1 MGAASGI
8 MVAKEDAVFPDSGAY
23 AGWPTSSVELCLE
36 KYLSLRENKDV
47 DMDGT
52 IRVIFTKDRFVD
64 DANAPPF
71 GLVVEP
77 FLSGVARIATE
88 GKMDRQSVR
97 RASSAL
103 QDGEM
108 LMVRHVE
115 AGSPASDAKVEADW
129 LLSTVCGKIPKSA
142 SMMIFQALD
151 AKNKMS
157 VPTAEVSDVVALFTA
172 TLRHMRYLRQP
183 LTDDA
188 LGALTESLASHAK
201 NGRLDSEG
209 FVEWGKR
216 ESKGG
221 LLAALAHS
229 ATGTLGKYRKPVTL
243 DAAHSKEAHAR
254 ARRKYG
260 SGRAQQANKKLGV
273 AIATADATH
282 NNSAKYDLEK
292 VRKKHDGRVRAVA
305 SSTTMA
311 RLVSEVDFGY
321 EDLHNLRLEFADAS
335 DRSGKDG
342 PYLTCD
348 RLKDMLLA
356 RFPSLENGRVLT
368 DMLRVF
374 DVNSNN
380 KIYFPEFARALSKLV
395 GSFEEQMSF
404 IFALCDKDADG
415 QLELWELSDLI
426 SDASDDMNELG
437 DHIKARIPTFDDGGG
452 FVEMVEFEALLKSDA
467 HLYLNF
473 YWTWVPFIGGN
484 LLAGLELFE
493 QVAIAV
499 GVLPNFELALRM
511 CPAFSA
517 ARVWL
522 PRATGRSALE
532 LAQVLFGALGVPV
545 PAGESF
551 RALQPSEGDGVP
563 AKDDGE
569 TRARRSEGM
578 DEIPA
583 ARVWA
588 TVAHYLAARR
598 RWPHQVDANLDVLSP
613 SGMDFDEQVATS
625 PSGATAVHPGR
636 LTSVPQEIQAAII
649 SRVVAFEA
657 IEDDYHPDPIVSPSS
672 RSLKNPPQLPKIP
685 MAKIFTFTNEVCAIH
700 DAWELTLAEAFEAM
714 DANQDGSVSFDELL
728 KYSRMNRE
736 LFQLMIGT
744 GNRKTKG
751 LIEYDAARVAE
762 YDQVAHPEHPLPVL
776 K

>member
-23 AGWPTSSVELCLE
+23 GGWPTSSVELCLE
-36 KYLSLRENKDV
+36 KYLSLREHKDV

-52 IRVIFTKDRFVD
+52 IR
-64 DANAPPF
+64 
-71 GLVVEP
+71 
-77 FLSGVARIATE
+77 
-88 GKMDRQSVR
+88 
-97 RASSAL
+97 
-103 QDGEM
+103 DGEM

-142 SMMIFQALD
+142 SMMIFQALG

-221 LLAALAHS
+221 LLAALARS
-229 ATGTLGKYRKPVTL
+229 ATGTLGKYRKP
-243 DAAHSKEAHAR
+243 
-254 ARRKYG
+254 
-260 SGRAQQANKKLGV
+260 ANKLGV

-292 VRKKHDGRVRAVA
+292 V
-305 SSTTMA
+305 
-311 RLVSEVDFGY
+311 DFGY

-335 DRSGKDG
+335 DRSGRTG
-342 PYLTCD
+342 PTSPATGSRTCCS
-348 RLKDMLLA
+348 
-356 RFPSLENGRVLT
+356 RFRRSNGRVLT

-517 ARVWL
+517 AAGL
-522 PRATGRSALE
+522 ATAGDWKIGALE

-569 TRARRSEGM
+569 TPRAAEKVGAADGAETPSMAPTKSKDMHFFATPVLTGAQTAPLMFKLSKAVTLIFDELLGAYKRRAAHAAKANPKPGEVDQFGAPLLPIESEGM

-588 TVAHYLAARR
+588 TVAHYLAARGAAGLTKS
-598 RWPHQVDANLDVLSP
+598 ANLDVLSP

-625 PSGATAVHPGR
+625 PSGATA
-636 LTSVPQEIQAAII
+636 
-649 SRVVAFEA
+649 A

-700 DAWELTLAEAFEAM
+700 D
-714 DANQDGSVSFDELL
+714 
-728 KYSRMNRE
+728 
-736 LFQLMIGT
+736 LMIGT

>member
-23 AGWPTSSVELCLE
+23 GGWPTSSVELCLE
-36 KYLSLRENKDV
+36 KYLSLREHKDV

-52 IRVIFTKDRFVD
+52 IRNFHQD
-64 DANAPPF
+64 
-71 GLVVEP
+71 
-77 FLSGVARIATE
+77 RIATE

-108 LMVRHVE
+108 LM
-115 AGSPASDAKVEADW
+115 
-129 LLSTVCGKIPKSA
+129 
-142 SMMIFQALD
+142 
-151 AKNKMS
+151 
-157 VPTAEVSDVVALFTA
+157 
-172 TLRHMRYLRQP
+172 
-183 LTDDA
+183 
-188 LGALTESLASHAK
+188 
-201 NGRLDSEG
+201 
-209 FVEWGKR
+209 
-216 ESKGG
+216 
-221 LLAALAHS
+221 
-229 ATGTLGKYRKPVTL
+229 
-243 DAAHSKEAHAR
+243 
-254 ARRKYG
+254 
-260 SGRAQQANKKLGV
+260 ANKKLGV

-356 RFPSLENGRVLT
+356 RFRRSKTGA
-368 DMLRVF
+368 
-374 DVNSNN
+374 NN

-473 YWTWVPFIGGN
+473 YWAW
-484 LLAGLELFE
+484 
-493 QVAIAV
+493 VAIAV

-517 ARVWL
+517 AAGL
-522 PRATGRSALE
+522 ATAGDWKIGALE

-569 TRARRSEGM
+569 TPRAAAKTAPLMFKLSKAVTLIFDELLGAYKRRAAHAAANPKPGEVDQFGAPLLPIESEGM

-588 TVAHYLAARR
+588 TVAHYTAARR
-598 RWPHQVDANLDVLSP
+598 RGPHQVDANLTRSRP
-613 SGMDFDEQVATS
+613 RSF
-625 PSGATAVHPGR
+625 P
-636 LTSVPQEIQAAII
+636 
-649 SRVVAFEA
+649 RVVAFEA

-736 LFQLMIGT
+736 LPAHDRHGQPQDEGPHRVRRAPST
-744 GNRKTKG
+744 TRSPTRTP
-751 LIEYDAARVAE
+751 ARA
-762 YDQVAHPEHPLPVL
+762 QARH
-776 K
+776 